1 MSDMADGILS
11 LLRNTA
17 SIAID
22 SDEEIMKEV
31 VYILFSVTRLLM
43 EIQIHY
49 RYTSLQ
55 TIVKSKVVKSFPCH
69 KSH

>member
-49 RYTSLQ
+49 RYT
-55 TIVKSKVVKSFPCH
+55 
-69 KSH
+69 